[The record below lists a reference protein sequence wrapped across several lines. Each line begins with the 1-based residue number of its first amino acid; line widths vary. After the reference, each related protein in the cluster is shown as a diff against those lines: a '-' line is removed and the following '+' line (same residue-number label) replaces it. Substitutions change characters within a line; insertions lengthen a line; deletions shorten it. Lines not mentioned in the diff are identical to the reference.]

1 MRSWGE
7 AGRDATSAL
16 CTAAITT
23 ALRVAGAVVA
33 LSPTGKEEAVEGSPR
48 LPSLNL
54 TAPPPP
60 RGAQEGILCPPS
72 PPTPRP
78 CPRAD
83 LQSPE
88 GLGPAVAPVVSFPV
102 SRSGRG
108 QGRGCR
114 RKEPRLCTVTLQ
126 SLQPR
131 SFSSGHEQHFNEWP
145 VDCGSGAS
153 GVTVLL
159 CHRARGCGPVD
170 AHLSPLTA
178 GSSQPRAGT
187 WGTTRSDSP
196 RLRSF

>member
-1 MRSWGE
+1 MHGSDHHGAE
-7 AGRDATSAL
+7 GGRCRGRPESHRKGGGCRGVPQTPVPQL
-16 CTAAITT
+16 N
-23 ALRVAGAVVA
+23 RP
-33 LSPTGKEEAVEGSPR
+33 PTPE
-48 LPSLNL
+48 
-54 TAPPPP
+54 
-60 RGAQEGILCPPS
+60 RGPGRHPLPPS

-83 LQSPE
+83 PQSPE